1 MTTSLDLYRVI
12 APLTDERRIE
22 ARARARSIVT
32 KDAGDMPAR
41 ADFDN
46 HTEAKY
52 PQWVNRLIIGLCVI
66 VLAAAFAPSAI
77 RLYAIGSMTFA
88 EAIPHQASAVA
99 AGIAMVIMAE
109 TAQVLFSLAVA
120 VMDASKTAKR
130 LLYVSMFGATVLALV
145 GNGQVSL
152 PGHETNPFAWLES
165 FMPPLLVLST
175 AYILKEQ
182 MLVSIAQRH
191 ANTKAH
197 QEALSV
203 WNMANA
209 QPERHPR
216 YRSALANALRDA
228 IKEENVKG
236 TGANARRELMAALDM
251 ESWKLLVKR
260 ELSADDWYTDPSES
274 IAPIAPN
281 QAQEGYS
288 VTIGNTEAQALT
300 APRQTRTRRAAAPVE
315 AVSIDPSPVLHQTA
329 DEAIASPFLAQVTPS
344 QNGNG
349 TH

>member
-1 MTTSLDLYRVI
+1 MTTSLDLYRTI

-41 ADFDN
+41 ADYDN

-52 PQWVNRLIIGLCVI
+52 PVWVSRLILILCVI

-88 EAIPHQASAVA
+88 EAIPHAPSAVA
-99 AGIAMVIMAE
+99 AGIAMVVMAE

-130 LLYVSMFGATVLALV
+130 LLYLSMFGATVLALV

-152 PGHETNPFAWLES
+152 PGHELNPFAYLEA

-175 AYILKEQ
+175 AYILKEN
-182 MLVSIAQRH
+182 MLTAIAQRH
-191 ANTKAH
+191 ANTKAY
-197 QEALSV
+197 QESINV

-209 QPERHPR
+209 QPEKHPR

-228 IKEENVKG
+228 LKEENAKG
-236 TGANARRELMAALDM
+236 TGANARREYMAGLGTEA
-251 ESWKLLVKR
+251 WIQLVKR
-260 ELSADDWYTDPSES
+260 ELMADDWYSEDA
-274 IAPIAPN
+274 APIALNPLQN
-281 QAQEGYS
+281 GHSAAID
-288 VTIGNTEAQALT
+288 TTEAQALMPVRT
-300 APRQTRTRRAAAPVE
+300 PRPRRSPATE
-315 AVSIDPSPVLHQTA
+315 AVSIETPAPMAHGAAKEVMVSADFLSPIPQST
-329 DEAIASPFLAQVTPS
+329 
-344 QNGNG
+344 NGNG
-349 TH
+349 H